1 MSDRSKRR
9 ALVVGLATLAVP
21 VLAAVPASGDSETA
35 GAPNAATIT
44 AKFRNNDFV
53 FRPSQESVASGGT
66 INLRN
71 QTPEEHTF
79 SVVEARKI
87 PESDR
92 AQQRCF
98 RKGHICR
105 KLFNAHRGGDKPLVD
120 RHRDG
125 FDQPIDSIVFDDPAS
140 IDVSE
145 NADNRLNFFCA
156 IHPNMQGRVN
166 VR

>member
-9 ALVVGLATLAVP
+9 ALVVGLAAVAVP
-21 VLAAVPASGDSETA
+21 VLAVVPASGETETA

-44 AKFRNNDFV
+44 AKFRHNDFV
-53 FRPSQESVASGGT
+53 YRPSEESVSSGGT

-71 QTPEEHTF
+71 QTSEEHTF
-79 SVVEARKI
+79 SVVEKRKI

-98 RKGHICR
+98 KKGHICR

-125 FDQPIDSIVFDDPAS
+125 FDQPIDSIVFEDPTS
-140 IDVSE
+140 INVTA
-145 NADNRLNFFCA
+145 NAGRKLHFFCA
-156 IHPNMQGRVN
+156 IHPTMQGRVN